1 MTKECKLI
9 TTLLASTLAAIALI
23 VGLEGLPVY
32 ADPDPAAPEL
42 LLTEIVVTPTEGEFI
57 EIYNPGDTAVD
68 LSDVYL
74 TDATA
79 SGAFYYNIV
88 NGGDAGGSTFS
99 DFHARFPDG
108 ATIAP
113 KEHQT
118 IALNGSNNFFATY
131 GITPTYE
138 LYEEV
143 APDTIPDMREVFTSS
158 IHTGSGLS
166 NSGEVVILYYWDGT
180 TDLVTD
186 LDYVVWGDKAE
197 AVDKTGISID
207 GPDAD
212 VVTSTYLADTTI
224 SSQDVIASGSHTIGS
239 SWRRNDSTEGSE
251 TKTGGNGAGGN
262 DETSEDLSTT
272 WCVAAPSP
280 NETGSCV
287 DLSISKSGP
296 TLALPGSSMTYEL
309 SCANAGTADAS
320 GVVVSDTLPTGVSYL
335 SDDSGLSCPAC
346 AVGATGT
353 LTWHV
358 GIISATETLSFSVN
372 GWLTGSV
379 SSGAILTNTASIT
392 TTSGDS
398 TTSDNKSAWVSTVNS
413 PDLSV
418 QKEGPTYAAAGG
430 SLAYTI
436 TVQNAGITSALSIV
450 LTDTLPLSTT
460 YVSDD
465 SGWTCT
471 SCTPGA
477 SGVLTWTVAEVVSQ
491 TTQTFHLTATVDAGV
506 TGATVLENEVQ
517 VHTETAGD
525 ILTNNTDQW
534 TTTAYP
540 LVTIRDIQEVSD
552 PATDDASPL
561 EDQIVWVTGT
571 VTAEPGDVDQ
581 LNLFVIQDPAGGPWS
596 GLPVWKGSAFPSIS
610 LPRGTQVR
618 LLGEVTE
625 YWGLTEFDISI
636 ATATLEVLS
645 TGNPV
650 PGPDVISTT
659 SFASSSPATS
669 EQWEGVLVEFQD
681 ATVTDDDLGYGEWAF
696 DDGSGPAHADDGGMV
711 DGDMTY
717 EPSNGDFYFYM
728 RGIAYYT
735 FSEYKLE
742 PRDDADIR
750 LKATSPELGK
760 SAPSLVAPGERFT
773 YTLTIQNDLG
783 FTLNNLTVTDTV
795 PTNAT
800 FAYALGGGAEDGGV
814 VNWTVPSVTD
824 ASSVSVRFAVTAT
837 TSPALILNDDYA
849 VVASNFVTPTAGAYV
864 GTVVSS
870 GPLRIRDIQGARHL
884 SPLNG
889 QLVQDVRGVITLI
902 VGNGFY
908 IQDPDEDGD
917 LATSEGILVFGSST
931 GVSVGDDVLVEGT
944 VSEFYNAGSAGLS
957 TTRIELQGSPVISST
972 GNALPTPIIIGVGG
986 RMPPTEVIDDDA
998 GGGSVETAGTFDPQT
1013 DGIDFYESL
1022 EGMLVRVN
1030 DAVAVGATEDDAI
1043 PVVGDGGA
1051 HVTFMA
1057 GRNGVMAGVVIR
1069 EGDFNPERLLV
1080 ANPSVSGPPDVDV
1093 GDHLTGPITG
1103 TIDYDD
1109 VQTYG
1114 NFYLVNAN
1122 PLSATSGG
1130 LAPETTTLSATENYL
1145 TVASFNVYNLDPG
1158 DTQYKFERLADQ
1170 IVNNLGA
1177 PDILGLQ
1184 EIQDN
1189 NGEDDDGTVDASLT
1203 YSTLI
1208 TAVQNAGG
1216 PIYAYADIAPEDNH
1230 DGGAP
1235 GANIRV
1241 GFLYNPDRVT
1251 LVQRGVATA
1260 TMATTPVIGATGL
1273 ELTYSPG
1280 RVDPNNPA
1288 VAESRKSLA
1297 AEFIFNDQK
1306 VFVIVNHFNS
1316 KSGDAPLFGSVQP
1329 PVFASEA
1336 ERIGIA
1342 QMTND
1347 FVDSML
1353 ALDPNASVIVLG
1365 DLNDFHFSEAV
1376 SDVLAADALTNL
1388 MYSVPITER
1397 YTYVFEGNSQV
1408 LDQILVSDGLVGAAR
1423 PEFDVVHVNA
1433 EFVTDITN
1441 SSRRAS
1447 DHDPVLARF
1456 WLPVYHTYMPLI
1468 MRNN

>member
-1 MTKECKLI
+1 MKKKNFFAILSAISLSGAVLI
-9 TTLLASTLAAIALI
+9 LLLAGLSDRSSVARAADGVTINEIRVDQPSTDNDEYFELA
-23 VGLEGLPVY
+23 GS
-32 ADPDPAAPEL
+32 PAASL
-42 LLTEIVVTPTEGEFI
+42 DNLTYLVIGDGS
-57 EIYNPGDTAVD
+57 GDTSGVIEAV
-68 LSDVYL
+68 VEL
-74 TDATA
+74 TGTA
-79 SGAFYYNIV
+79 IPADGYFLAV
-88 NGGDAGGSTFS
+88 ESTFS
-99 DFHARFPDG
+99 LGGTADLTTTLAFENSDNVTHLLVEGFTGSLYDDLDTDDDGVLDSTPWSSIDDCVALVGPGSGNLTYCATTVGPNGTFFPVHVYRCSLGWFIGQYDPTG
-108 ATIAP
+108 GDDTPGQANTCMANLSIIKTGP
-113 KEHQT
+113 TQT
-118 IALNGSNNFFATY
+118 QAGS
-131 GITPTYE
+131 PVTYE
-138 LYEEV
+138 LDC
-143 APDTIPDMREVFTSS
+143 A
-158 IHTGSGLS
+158 
-166 NSGEVVILYYWDGT
+166 NSG
-180 TDLVTD
+180 TD
-186 LDYVVWGDKAE
+186 
-197 AVDKTGISID
+197 
-207 GPDAD
+207 
-212 VVTSTYLADTTI
+212 
-224 SSQDVIASGSHTIGS
+224 H
-239 SWRRNDSTEGSE
+239 
-251 TKTGGNGAGGN
+251 
-262 DETSEDLSTT
+262 
-272 WCVAAPSP
+272 
-280 NETGSCV
+280 
-287 DLSISKSGP
+287 
-296 TLALPGSSMTYEL
+296 
-309 SCANAGTADAS
+309 AS
-320 GVVVSDTLPTGVSYL
+320 GVIISDTLPDGISYQ
-335 SDDSGLSCPAC
+335 SDTSGLLCPAC
-346 AVGATGT
+346 TVGATGT

-358 GIISATETLSFSVN
+358 GTISATEQLSFTVN
-372 GWLTGSV
+372 GWVTGSV
-379 SSGAILTNTASIT
+379 SGGTILTNMASIT

-398 TTSDNKSAWVSTVNS
+398 STSNNKSAWVSTVNA

-418 QKEGPTYAAAGG
+418 QKEGPTFAAAGE

-436 TVQNAGITSALSIV
+436 TVQNVGITSALNIV

-465 SGWTCT
+465 SGWTCAN
-471 SCTPGA
+471 CTPGA
-477 SGVLTWTVAEVVSQ
+477 SGVLTWTVAEVFSQ
-491 TTQTFHLTATVDAGV
+491 TTPTFLLTVTVDAGV
-506 TGATVLENEVQ
+506 TSATVLENEVQ
-517 VHTETAGD
+517 IHTETAGD

-534 TTTAYP
+534 TTTVYP
-540 LVTIRDIQEVSD
+540 MVTIQDIQEVSD
-552 PATDDASPL
+552 PETDDASPL
-561 EDQIVWVTGT
+561 DDQIVWVTGT
-571 VTAEPGDVDQ
+571 VTSEPDDIAS
-581 LNLFVIQDPAGGPWS
+581 NTFVIEDPAGGPWS
-596 GLPVWKGSAFPSIS
+596 GLPVYRWSGFSGVS

-625 YWGLTEFDISI
+625 YYGLTELDIGGMP
-636 ATATLEVLS
+636 AALEIMS
-645 TGNPV
+645 TGNPG
-650 PGPDVISTT
+650 PGPEVILTASFSSTN
-659 SFASSSPATS
+659 PATA
-669 EQWEGVLVEFQD
+669 EEWEGVLVEFQN
-681 ATVTDDDLGYGEWAF
+681 ATVTNDDLGYGEWAF
-696 DDGSGPAHADDGGMV
+696 DDGSGPAHADDGGMS

-717 EPSNGDFYFYM
+717 EPSNGDFYFYL

-735 FSEYKLE
+735 FGEYKLE

-750 LKATSPELGK
+750 LKATSPTLSK

-773 YTLTIQNDLG
+773 YTLTVNNDLG
-783 FTLNNLTVTDTV
+783 FPLNDLVITDVV
-795 PTNAT
+795 PADVT
-800 FAYALGGGAEDGGV
+800 FAYALDGGVEDGGV
-814 VNWTVPSVTD
+814 VSWTVSSL
-824 ASSVSVRFAVTAT
+824 ANLSSVSVRFVVTAT
-837 TSPALILNDDYA
+837 NSPAVILNDDYA
-849 VVASNFVTPTAGAYV
+849 VVASNFVTPTAGASV

-870 GPLRIRDIQGARHL
+870 GPLRIRDIQGAGHL

-889 QLVQDVRGVITLI
+889 QPVQDVRGIVTL
-902 VGNGFY
+902 VAGNGFY
-908 IQDPDEDGD
+908 LQDPDADSD

-931 GVSVGDDVLVEGT
+931 GVSVGDDVLVDGR
-944 VSEFYNAGSAGLS
+944 VSEFDNAGSAGLS
-957 TTRIELQGSPVISST
+957 TTRIELQGSPTVSST
-972 GNALPTPIIIGVGG
+972 GNALPAPVIIGVGG
-986 RMPPTEVIDDDA
+986 RVPPTEVIDDDA

-1022 EGMLVRVN
+1022 EGMLVQVN
-1030 DAVAVGATEDDAI
+1030 DAVAVGPTEDDAI
-1043 PVVGDGGA
+1043 PIVSDGGTYA
-1051 HVTFMA
+1051 TFMA
-1057 GRNGVMAGVVIR
+1057 ERNGVTAGIVIR
-1069 EGDFNPERLLV
+1069 KGDFNPERLIV
-1080 ANPSVSGPPDVDV
+1080 ANPNISPPDVSV
-1093 GDHLTGPITG
+1093 GDHLSSPITG

-1122 PLSATSGG
+1122 PLNATPAG
-1130 LAPETTTLSATENYL
+1130 LDREITTLSATENYL

-1158 DTQYKFERLADQ
+1158 DTQYKFDRLADQ
-1170 IVNNLGA
+1170 IVNNLEA

-1189 NGEDDDGTVDASLT
+1189 NGEVDDGTVDASLT
-1203 YSTLI
+1203 YSTLV
-1208 TAVQNAGG
+1208 TAVQDAGG
-1216 PIYAYADIAPEDNH
+1216 PTYAYADIAPEDNH

-1251 LVQRGVATA
+1251 LVERGEATA
-1260 TMATTPVIGATGL
+1260 TTATTPVIGATGL

-1306 VFVIVNHFNS
+1306 VFVIVNHLNS
-1316 KSGDAPLFGSVQP
+1316 KSGDAPLFGNVQP

-1353 ALDPNASVIVLG
+1353 ALDPNANVIVLG

-1408 LDQILVSDGLVGAAR
+1408 LDQILVSDGLVDTAR